1 LASGKVEGAGRGMK
15 SFIEENLVDFVH
27 TLRKMGVMISTSE
40 VITALRA
47 LGVVDIVNRRQ
58 VKEALRSTLIKNQ
71 DQQEIFEKAF
81 DSFFAVPE
89 VREKQRNEWE
99 KQKEEEARLL
109 EEAEAELVYRGI
121 KLDLEEEEKLF
132 YSLLPEEKKKRIRE
146 FLEAS
151 YLPEDRLSFFKP
163 TLEAM
168 VRGSLR
174 YWRQRLGEMDD
185 LPDLEGIMADD
196 EILASITRRL
206 RDDPSLLYKDM
217 KNIKD
222 EELVKA
228 ANLLK
233 KLSRKLATKISRR
246 YRLSK
251 KPDKIDLRRSIKA
264 NVRYGGLIFE
274 LKYKQKKIQKP
285 SLLLICDVSGS
296 MARYTAFII
305 QFIYGLSTA
314 TKNIESFI
322 FAEELE
328 YITSYFKRP
337 RSFEETMAELVAKSK
352 IWGKGTNLGAS
363 LATLRSDYRFALSPH
378 TVAIIVSDTKT
389 LEPKRAEQELV
400 FLKKRI
406 RDIIWLNTLPRREW
420 KDFSYV
426 DLFAQHCKM
435 FECYTLAHLEQVIRN
450 QFLS

>member
-1 LASGKVEGAGRGMK
+1 MASGKVEGVVCDAK
-15 SFIEENLVDFVH
+15 LSIEENLVDFVN
-27 TLRKMGVMISTSE
+27 TLRKMGVMISTGE

-47 LGVVDIVNRRQ
+47 LEVINILNRKQ
-58 VKEALRSTLIKNQ
+58 FKEALRSILIKNQ

-81 DSFFAVPE
+81 NSFFTVPE
-89 VREKQRNEWE
+89 VREQQRNEWQE
-99 KQKEEEARLL
+99 QKEEVARLL
-109 EEAEAELVYRGI
+109 KEAEEELVYQGM
-121 KLDLEEEEKLF
+121 KLDLEEQEKLF
-132 YSLLPEEKKKRIRE
+132 YSLLPEEKKKKIRE
-146 FLEAS
+146 FLKSS
-151 YLPEDRLSFFKP
+151 YLPEDRLCFFKP

-174 YWRQRLGEMDD
+174 YWKQRLGEMDD
-185 LPDLEGIMADD
+185 LLDLEGILAED
-196 EILASITRRL
+196 EILAVITRQL
-206 RDDPSLLYKDM
+206 RDNPSLLYKDM
-217 KNIKD
+217 KNIGD
-222 EELVKA
+222 EDLVKVA
-228 ANLLK
+228 HLLR

-285 SLLLICDVSGS
+285 CLLLICDVSGS
-296 MARYTAFII
+296 MARYTAFIV

-322 FAEELE
+322 FAEQLE
-328 YITSYFKRP
+328 HITPYFKKP

-352 IWGKGTNLGAS
+352 IWGKGTNLGVS
-363 LATLRSDYRFALSPH
+363 LATLKSNYRFALSPQ
-378 TVAIIVSDTKT
+378 TVAVIVSDTKT

-400 FLKKRI
+400 SLKKQI
-406 RDIIWLNTLPRREW
+406 RDIIWLNTLPRKEW
-420 KDFSYV
+420 KDFSSV
-426 DLFAQHCKM
+426 GLFAQHCKM